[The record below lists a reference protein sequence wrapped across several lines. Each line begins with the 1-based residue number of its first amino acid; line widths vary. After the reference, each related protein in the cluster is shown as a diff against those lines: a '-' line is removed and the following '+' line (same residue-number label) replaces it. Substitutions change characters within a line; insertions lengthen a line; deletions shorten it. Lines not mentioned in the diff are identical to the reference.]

1 MNLRHIYTW
10 LATVAALLFSLGA
23 HAGEFLE
30 AEQAFPLTV
39 VMRDANSV
47 VLTWSIAP
55 GYHLYRDRLSFNGAA
70 ISQPALPPGVRKF
83 DENFNKEMETYHGKL
98 ALTLGLTSAAG
109 GKAFPLKVSY
119 QGCADAG
126 LCYSPMEKNLTIDPA
141 RLTAT
146 VIQPAAD
153 GGPGAATAAN
163 GATPAATAGAVAALT
178 GADPAAATAAEV
190 GAGVKAGMTQTST
203 AETTAAA
210 AGGAAK
216 NAGQVA
222 TEDDTSLAQRTL
234 QSGSLWRIGSAFL
247 LFGLLLSFTPCV
259 LPMVPI
265 LSSIIVGEGNVSRGR
280 GLMLATAYCLGMAL
294 VYTAL
299 GVGAGLAGEGLAGAL
314 QKPWVLLTFGALL
327 VGLAL
332 SMFDVYQ
339 LQLPSGLQSRLSSTG
354 GQIQGGRFIGVFV
367 MGALSALIVG
377 PCVAGPLAG
386 ALLYISQTGNA
397 WIGGWAL
404 FSMAVGMS
412 VPLLLT
418 GLSAGSLLPRAGAWM
433 NGVKKVFG
441 LLLIAVAVWMV
452 SPVFPVTVMMLL
464 WGGLAIL
471 CAVFLHVG
479 QALPAGSSPGAYA
492 GKALGLLFLVAGLF
506 ELAGAASSG
515 RDVLQPLAH
524 LRSGGPATEATTAET
539 RFTRIRT
546 VAELDKLLA
555 QGGGPVMLDFYAD
568 WCVACKEMERM
579 TFSQPK
585 VGSEMKKL
593 RLVQVDVTAN
603 SLDDRALM
611 KKFSLFGPPG
621 IILFDAAGKEI
632 PQGRLIG
639 FIPPEPFVQH
649 LQRAQASGT

>member
-1 MNLRHIYTW
+1 MQRVLNW
-10 LATVAALLFSLGA
+10 LLALCAMLAFAGLPGTAAA
-23 HAGEFLE
+23 ADEFL
-30 AEQAFPLTV
+30 APEQAFQLRGEL
-39 VMRDANSV
+39 RDGGTL
-47 VLTWSIAP
+47 VLTWAIAP
-55 GYHLYRDRLSFNGAA
+55 GYHLYRERLAFKGSAA
-70 ISQPALPPGVRKF
+70 LVQPTLPPGIRKF
-83 DENFNKEMETYHGKL
+83 DENFNKEMETYQRQL
-98 ALTLGLTSAAG
+98 VVTLPLTGSSAAPFTLTVG
-109 GKAFPLKVSY
+109 Y

-126 LCYSPMEKNLTIDPA
+126 LCYPPQELAFKVDPA
-141 RLTAT
+141 
-146 VIQPAAD
+146 QPGALAAVSAVD
-153 GGPGAATAAN
+153 GGA
-163 GATPAATAGAVAALT
+163 
-178 GADPAAATAAEV
+178 AAATATTATV
-190 GAGVKAGMTQTST
+190 TAPAPATAAGAGD
-203 AETTAAA
+203 AAA
-210 AGGAAK
+210 AAA
-216 NAGQVA
+216 AA
-222 TEDDTSLAQRTL
+222 ALPEDDSTLAQRML
-234 QSGSLWRIGSAFL
+234 RSGSLWRIGGAFL
-247 LFGLLLSFTPCV
+247 VFGLLLSFTPCV

-265 LSSIIVGEGNVSRGR
+265 LSSIIVGGGSVSRSR
-280 GLMLATAYCLGMAL
+280 GLLLATAYCIGMAL

-339 LQLPSGLQSRLSSTG
+339 LQLPGGLQSRLSETG
-354 GQIQGGRFIGVFV
+354 GKLRGGRFIGVFA

-404 FSMAVGMS
+404 FSMACGMS

-452 SPVFPVTVMMLL
+452 SPVFPVAVMMML

-479 QALPAGSSPGAYA
+479 QALPPGSKPGAYA
-492 GKALGLLFLVAGLF
+492 AKALGLLFLVGGLL
-506 ELAGAASSG
+506 ELVGAASAG

-524 LRSGGPATEATTAET
+524 LRGGSTNAAALAGEGHGEP

-546 VAELDKLLA
+546 VAELETVLA
-555 QGGGPVMLDFYAD
+555 AAKEPVLLDFYAD

-579 TFSQPK
+579 TFSK
-585 VGSEMKKL
+585 AAVGAEMKKM
-593 RLVQVDVTAN
+593 RLIQVDVTAN
-603 SLDDRALM
+603 NADDRALM

-621 IILFDAAGKEI
+621 IILFDASGKEI

-639 FIPPEPFVQH
+639 FIPPEPFIQQ
-649 LQRAQASGT
+649 LQRAQRAG

>member
-1 MNLRHIYTW
+1 MTSAPFLRW
-10 LATVAALLFSLGA
+10 LLSLLAMLA
-23 HAGEFLE
+23 
-30 AEQAFPLTV
+30 
-39 VMRDANSV
+39 
-47 VLTWSIAP
+47 VLTLSGWAGKAAAADDFLDPELAFVLRTEVRADGVVALRWAIPP
-55 GYHLYRDRLSFNGAA
+55 GYHLYRDRLGFTSAA
-70 ISQPALPPGVRKF
+70 GQDPVAAPALPAGIRKF
-83 DENFNKEMETYHGKL
+83 DENFNKEMETYAGQLDVTL
-98 ALTLGLTSAAG
+98 AAMAKPFTLNVA
-109 GKAFPLKVSY
+109 Y

-126 LCYSPMEKNLTIDPA
+126 LCYAPMTKTYLVDPA
-141 RLTAT
+141 KPGVLTA
-146 VIQPAAD
+146 QAEAPAPAAAV
-153 GGPGAATAAN
+153 P
-163 GATPAATAGAVAALT
+163 ATPA
-178 GADPAAATAAEV
+178 PAATP
-190 GAGVKAGMTQTST
+190 
-203 AETTAAA
+203 
-210 AGGAAK
+210 
-216 NAGQVA
+216 
-222 TEDDTSLAQRTL
+222 EDDTTLAQRTL

-265 LSSIIVGEGNVSRGR
+265 LSSIIVGEGSVSRSR
-280 GLMLATAYCLGMAL
+280 GLLLASAYCLGMAL

-339 LQLPSGLQSRLSSTG
+339 LQLPSSLQSRLSSTG
-354 GQIQGGRFIGVFV
+354 GTVQGGRFVGVFI

-404 FSMAVGMS
+404 FSMALGMS

-441 LLLIAVAVWMV
+441 MLLIAVAIWMV
-452 SPVFPVTVMMLL
+452 SPVFPVQVMMAL
-464 WGGLAIL
+464 WGGFAIL

-479 QALPAGSSPGAYA
+479 HALPPHSGVGAYA
-492 GKALGLLFLVAGLF
+492 GKALGVVMLVAGLF

-524 LRSGGPATEATTAET
+524 LRGGGTAVAHAESGPQ
-539 RFTRIRT
+539 FTRIRT
-546 VAELDKLLA
+546 VAELERALA
-555 QGGGPVMLDFYAD
+555 DTSTPVLLDFYAD
-568 WCVACKEMERM
+568 WCVACKEMKRM
-579 TFSQPK
+579 TFPDTAVAAS
-585 VGSEMKKL
+585 MKKM
-593 RLVQVDVTAN
+593 RLIQVDVTAN
-603 SLDDRALM
+603 NADDRALM

-621 IILFDAAGKEI
+621 IILFDASGKEV
-632 PQGRLIG
+632 PQGRIIG
-639 FIPPEPFVQH
+639 FVPAQRFAER
-649 LQRAQASGT
+649 LQAAHGAAG

>member
-1 MNLRHIYTW
+1 MKSAPFLRW
-10 LATVAALLFSLGA
+10 LLSLLAMLAFAGWAGKAAA
-23 HAGEFLE
+23 ADDFLDP
-30 AEQAFPLTV
+30 EQAFVLRTEV
-39 VMRDANSV
+39 RDGGAV
-47 VLTWSIAP
+47 ALRWTIAP
-55 GYHLYRDRLSFNGAA
+55 GYHLYRDRLAFTSAA
-70 ISQPALPPGVRKF
+70 GDAPIAAPALPAGIRKF
-83 DENFNKEMETYHGKL
+83 DENFNKEMETYQGQLDVALAPVPGKPF
-98 ALTLGLTSAAG
+98 TLNVA
-109 GKAFPLKVSY
+109 Y

-126 LCYSPMEKNLTIDPA
+126 LCYAPVSKTHLVDPA
-141 RLTAT
+141 KPGVLTPQAEAP
-146 VIQPAAD
+146 PAASV
-153 GGPGAATAAN
+153 AANTAAS
-163 GATPAATAGAVAALT
+163 
-178 GADPAAATAAEV
+178 AAAP
-190 GAGVKAGMTQTST
+190 
-203 AETTAAA
+203 
-210 AGGAAK
+210 
-216 NAGQVA
+216 
-222 TEDDTSLAQRTL
+222 EDDTTLAQRTL

-265 LSSIIVGEGNVSRGR
+265 LSSIIVGERTVSRSR
-280 GLMLATAYCLGMAL
+280 GLLLASAYCLGMAL

-339 LQLPSGLQSRLSSTG
+339 LQLPSALQTRLSSTG
-354 GQIQGGRFIGVFV
+354 GAVRGGRFVGVFI

-404 FSMAVGMS
+404 FSMALGMS

-441 LLLIAVAVWMV
+441 MLLIAVAIWMV
-452 SPVFPVTVMMLL
+452 SPVFPVPVMMAL
-464 WGGLAIL
+464 WGGFAIL
-471 CAVFLHVG
+471 CALFLHVG
-479 QALPAGSSPGAYA
+479 QALPPHSGAGAYA
-492 GKALGLLFLVAGLF
+492 GKALGVVMLVGGLF

-524 LRSGGPATEATTAET
+524 LRGGGGTALAHAET
-539 RFTRIRT
+539 GPQFTRIRT
-546 VAELDKLLA
+546 VAELERALA
-555 QGGGPVMLDFYAD
+555 DTTTPVLLDFYAD

-579 TFSQPK
+579 TFPDSA
-585 VGSEMKKL
+585 VAASMKKM
-593 RLVQVDVTAN
+593 RLIQVDVTAN
-603 SLDDRALM
+603 NADDRALM

-621 IILFDAAGKEI
+621 IILFDASGKEV
-632 PQGRLIG
+632 PRGRIIG
-639 FIPPEPFVQH
+639 FVPAQRFAER
-649 LQRAQASGT
+649 LQAAHGTAG

>member
-1 MNLRHIYTW
+1 MTSAPFLRW
-10 LATVAALLFSLGA
+10 LLSLLAMLAFAGWAGKAAA
-23 HAGEFLE
+23 ADDFLDP
-30 AEQAFPLTV
+30 EQAFVLRTEV
-39 VMRDANSV
+39 RDGGA
-47 VLTWSIAP
+47 IALRWTIAS
-55 GYHLYRDRLSFNGAA
+55 GYHLYRDRLAFTGAA
-70 ISQPALPPGVRKF
+70 GDPAIPAPALPAGIRKF
-83 DENFNKEMETYHGKL
+83 DENFNKEMETYQGQLDVALPPAPGKPF
-98 ALTLGLTSAAG
+98 TLNVA
-109 GKAFPLKVSY
+109 Y

-126 LCYSPMEKNLTIDPA
+126 LCYAPVTKTYLVDPA
-141 RLTAT
+141 KPGVL
-146 VIQPAAD
+146 AARTEA
-153 GGPGAATAAN
+153 P
-163 GATPAATAGAVAALT
+163 P
-178 GADPAAATAAEV
+178 PAAATPPAASAP
-190 GAGVKAGMTQTST
+190 GN
-203 AETTAAA
+203 TAASA
-210 AGGAAK
+210 AAP
-216 NAGQVA
+216 
-222 TEDDTSLAQRTL
+222 EDDTTLAQRTL

-265 LSSIIVGEGNVSRGR
+265 LSSIIVGEGSVSRGR
-280 GLMLATAYCLGMAL
+280 GLLLACAYCLGMAL

-339 LQLPSGLQSRLSSTG
+339 LQLPSALQTRLSSTG
-354 GQIQGGRFIGVFV
+354 GAVRGGRFVGVFI

-404 FSMAVGMS
+404 FSMALGMS

-441 LLLIAVAVWMV
+441 MLLIAVAIWMV
-452 SPVFPVTVMMLL
+452 SPVFPVPVMMAL
-464 WGGLAIL
+464 WGGFAIL
-471 CAVFLHVG
+471 GALFLHVG
-479 QALPAGSSPGAYA
+479 QALPPHSGAGAYA
-492 GKALGLLFLVAGLF
+492 GKALGVLMLVGGLF

-524 LRSGGPATEATTAET
+524 LRGGGAGGTALAHADSGPQ
-539 RFTRIRT
+539 FTRIRT
-546 VAELDKLLA
+546 VAELERALA
-555 QGGGPVMLDFYAD
+555 DTSTPVLLDFYAD

-579 TFSQPK
+579 TFPDGAVAAS
-585 VGSEMKKL
+585 MKKM
-593 RLVQVDVTAN
+593 RLIQVDETAN
-603 SLDDRALM
+603 NADDRALM

-621 IILFDAAGKEI
+621 IILFDANGKEV
-632 PQGRLIG
+632 PQGRIIG
-639 FIPPEPFVQH
+639 FVPAQRFAER
-649 LQRAQASGT
+649 LQAAHGTAG